1 MFIFVLF
8 HFQLFIH
15 RIKFLLEL
23 RQVLVVEPIE
33 VMHTALLVEKAIG
46 GVACQSYILL
56 NGVLL
61 VGGQVIVNAIGL
73 CEIVLSDDVL
83 PRLLRRTV
91 SQIEIHDVVV
101 LEFGL
106 EFV

>member
-8 HFQLFIH
+8 HFQLFIQ

-33 VMHTALLVEKAIG
+33 VMHTALLVEEAIS
-46 GVACQSYILL
+46 GVAGQSDILL

-61 VGGQVIVNAIGL
+61 VGGQVIVNAIRL
-73 CEIVLSDDVL
+73 REIIFCDDVL
-83 PRLLRRTV
+83 PRLFRRTV
-91 SQIEIHDVVV
+91 S
-101 LEFGL
+101 
-106 EFV
+106 